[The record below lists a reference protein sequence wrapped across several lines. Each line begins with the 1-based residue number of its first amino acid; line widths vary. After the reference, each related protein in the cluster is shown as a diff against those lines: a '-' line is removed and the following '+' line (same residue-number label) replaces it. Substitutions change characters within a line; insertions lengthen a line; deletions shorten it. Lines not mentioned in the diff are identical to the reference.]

1 MVAKRKPLAKPYEE
15 NRRYWDMVTP
25 VHVLSKMYN
34 VDRFLAG
41 RNTIPGFMLDE
52 IGDVT
57 GKSLLHL
64 QCHFGMDTLSFA
76 RLGADV
82 TGLDFSRAAVKEA
95 GRLSKEI
102 GLTASFI
109 EADVLNPGDRVP
121 EAAFDIVFT
130 SHGVICWL
138 GDLTGWGRTVAR
150 SLKPGGVF
158 HIFEF
163 HPFVQA
169 LGGEALMP
177 KDGKLRFAYSY
188 FNPGM
193 PDVEVIGKD
202 YADPSFSSDELN
214 NTWGHSIGEIF
225 GALTSAGLA
234 VTSVKEFPYATFAKL
249 EGMVKGKDGLWRMPP
264 GIPPLPLELY
274 MQARKPG

>member
-1 MVAKRKPLAKPYEE
+1 MAARRKPLAEPYAA
-15 NRRYWDMVTP
+15 NRRHWDAVTP
-25 VHVLSKMYN
+25 VHVLSEMYN

-41 RNTIPGFMLDE
+41 RNTLPRFMLDE

-57 GKSLLHL
+57 GKTLLHL

-82 TGLDFSRAAVKEA
+82 TGVDFSGAAVKEA
-95 GRLSKEI
+95 RRLAKET
-102 GLTASFI
+102 GLKAEFI

-130 SHGVICWL
+130 SHGVLCWL
-138 GDLTGWGRTVAR
+138 GDLTRWGRTVAR

-163 HPFVQA
+163 HPLPSSLSQA
-169 LGGEALMP
+169 VPVSKAAG
-177 KDGKLRFAYSY
+177 LRFDYSY
-188 FNPGM
+188 FNPGK
-193 PDVEVIGKD
+193 PDAEPAGTD
-202 YADPSFSSDELN
+202 YADPSFKSDAVN
-214 NTWGHSIGEIF
+214 YQWGHSIGEIF

-234 VTSVKEFPYATFAKL
+234 VTSLKEYPYSTFCSH
-249 EGMVKGKDGLWRMPP
+249 EGLVKGKDGYWRMPP